1 MIKRK
6 GNSPVAG
13 EQLVIPID
21 VDLTFQTGVKKKA
34 FEGTKSADLY
44 RPLIEKIRVI
54 DGFNP
59 RIKTRKY
66 RLGIEKLARDM
77 VRSGFD
83 ETQTLT
89 VFLIYENEHH
99 IICLHDGHRRLEAV
113 FLANQYL
120 AAEGKPRIERVPVTI
135 TEKNDSKSLNIGV
148 VRRNDKEPLT
158 VLEKAILARRLN
170 TVDGMS
176 PEEIAVEMQDSE
188 GELTPYYIEG
198 LLLLAGA
205 ERGIHEIV
213 AEDKISG
220 TEAIKQ
226 IRKHKAN
233 ALSFLQRATDGKEHV
248 RPRDLPGALVKRV
261 TKKIA
266 PRLVTAVRELEADP
280 AYDQLKEETRLK
292 IKDLMDR
299 LSDAEKKD
307 PPLTEDNPGA
317 TSAANPEATGKA
329 KK

>member
-1 MIKRK
+1 MNKRK
-6 GNSPVAG
+6 GNSPVMG
-13 EQLVIPID
+13 EQLVIPLD
-21 VDLTFQTGVKKKA
+21 VDLAFQAGVKKKA

-77 VRSGFD
+77 ARDGFD

-89 VFLIYENEHH
+89 VFLIYENGQH

-113 FLANQYL
+113 FLANQYRV
-120 AAEGKPRIERVPVTI
+120 AEGKPPIERVPVTI
-135 TEKNDSKSLNIGV
+135 TDKADSKSLNLGV
-148 VRRNDKEPLT
+148 IRRNDKEPLT
-158 VLEKAILARRLN
+158 VLEKAILAHRLN

-176 PEEIAVEMQDSE
+176 PEEIAVEMQDSQ

-198 LLLLAGA
+198 LLLLASA
-205 ERGIHEIV
+205 DRRIHEIV

-226 IRKHKAN
+226 IRK
-233 ALSFLQRATDGKEHV
+233 T
-248 RPRDLPGALVKRV
+248 
-261 TKKIA
+261 
-266 PRLVTAVRELEADP
+266 
-280 AYDQLKEETRLK
+280 
-292 IKDLMDR
+292 M
-299 LSDAEKKD
+299 
-307 PPLTEDNPGA
+307 
-317 TSAANPEATGKA
+317 
-329 KK
+329 

>member
-1 MIKRK
+1 MNKRK
-6 GNSPVAG
+6 GDSPVMG
-13 EQLVIPID
+13 EQLVIPLD
-21 VDLTFQTGVKKKA
+21 VDLAFQAGVKKKA

-77 VRSGFD
+77 ARDGFD

-89 VFLIYENEHH
+89 VFLIYENGQH

-113 FLANQYL
+113 FLANQYRV
-120 AAEGKPRIERVPVTI
+120 AEGKPPIERVPVTI
-135 TEKNDSKSLNIGV
+135 TDKADSKSLNLGV
-148 VRRNDKEPLT
+148 IRRNDKEPLT
-158 VLEKAILARRLN
+158 VLEKAILAHRLN

-176 PEEIAVEMQDSE
+176 PEEIAVEMQDSQ

-198 LLLLAGA
+198 LLLLASA
-205 ERGIHEIV
+205 DRRIHEIV

-266 PRLVTAVRELEADP
+266 PRLVTAVRELETDP
-280 AYDQLKEETRLK
+280 AYGQLKEETRLK
-292 IKDLMDR
+292 IKELMDR
-299 LSDAEKKD
+299 LSEAEKKD
-307 PPLTEDNPGA
+307 PPLAADDA
-317 TSAANPEATGKA
+317 DSAPAADDDE
-329 KK
+329 

>member
-1 MIKRK
+1 MNKRK
-6 GNSPVAG
+6 GNSPVMG
-13 EQLVIPID
+13 EQLVIPLD
-21 VDLTFQTGVKKKA
+21 VDLAFQSGVKKKA

-54 DGFNP
+54 DNFNP
-59 RIKTRKY
+59 RIKTKKY

-77 VRSGFD
+77 ARDGFD

-89 VFLIYENEHH
+89 VFLIYENGQH

-113 FLANQYL
+113 FLANQYRV
-120 AAEGKPRIERVPVTI
+120 AEGKPRIERVPVTI
-135 TEKNDSKSLNIGV
+135 TDKADSKSLNLGV
-148 VRRNDKEPLT
+148 IRRNDKEPLT
-158 VLEKAILARRLN
+158 VLEKAILAHRLN

-176 PEEIAVEMQDSE
+176 PEDIAVEMQDSQ

-198 LLLLAGA
+198 LLLLASA
-205 ERGIHEIV
+205 DRGIHEIV

-226 IRKHKAN
+226 IRKHKTN
-233 ALSFLQRATDGKEHV
+233 ALTFLQRATDGKEHV

-280 AYDQLKEETRLK
+280 AYGHLKEETRQK
-292 IKDLMDR
+292 IKELMDR
-299 LSDAEKKD
+299 LSEAEKKD
-307 PPLTEDNPGA
+307 PPLAADDADSAPAADDN
-317 TSAANPEATGKA
+317 E
-329 KK
+329 